1 MRTEEEG
8 FALNDVG
15 HDHSLLSSPQVGSG
29 DPSEKGQDGF
39 PIKNVGNDH
48 SLLSSPQVVGGD
60 PSEKG
65 QDGFPIKNVGNDRD
79 GDGFSIN
86 IVGNKEKIPF
96 GTGLTE
102 GGPSVLST

>member
-15 HDHSLLSSPQVGSG
+15 HDNSLLSSPQV
-29 DPSEKGQDGF
+29 DSE
-39 PIKNVGNDH
+39 
-48 SLLSSPQVVGGD
+48 D

-86 IVGNKEKIPF
+86 VAGNDEEEKIPF

-102 GGPSVLST
+102 EGPSVLST